1 MPPRKS
7 EWYIEQGLP
16 VPENCGVRK
25 TYNWYIQRGMTPPA
39 HLKVPKVVK
48 GAEAGNV
55 FTMPTFIPAVVVSN
69 ETDEEIEKRIQSRF
83 EVFDTLV
90 DDVIQGDVRGLIVS
104 GPPGMGKSFPV
115 ELKLKEVEQSRIV
128 KGHASAKGL
137 YEMLY
142 QYKDEGSVIVLDDA
156 DSIFGDERALNL
168 LKSALDTTEERVL
181 SWVTGSAFGGS
192 QDDDDR
198 DIPTSFVFEGSIIFI
213 TNLDFD
219 AMIAKGNRI
228 AKHLEAIISR
238 TPYIDLMLKTQR
250 DMIVRIKQVVR
261 ETKMLGGLNKE
272 GQKDVIKFIEDNS
285 KILREISLRTALKV
299 AMYRKSNSNWYEIS
313 KITCCKG

>member
-1 MPPRKS
+1 MPPRKE
-7 EWYIEQGLP
+7 EWYKDRGLP

-25 TYNWYIQRGMTPPA
+25 TYNWYVQRGLVPPS
-39 HLKVPKVVK
+39 HLKVPKVIKDTV
-48 GAEAGNV
+48 GNV
-55 FTMPTFIPAVVVSN
+55 VKLPNAMPIEEIF
-69 ETDEEIEKRIQSRF
+69 ETDAQIEERIKARF

-90 DDVIQGDVRGLIVS
+90 DDVIKGDVRGLIVS

-115 ELKLKEVEQSRIV
+115 EEKLKEVEQSRIV

-250 DMIVRIKQVVR
+250 DMIVRIKQVIR
-261 ETKMLGGLNKE
+261 ETKMLDSLNKDK
-272 GQKDVIKFIEDNS
+272 QKDVIKFIEDNAKS
-285 KILREISLRTALKV
+285 LREISLRTALKV